1 MNYSGA
7 IFDLDGTL
15 IDSNTVWE
23 KLDRIILS
31 RYDISCSDEFL
42 HALASM
48 TYEEAA
54 DAICSLGLKITAAQ
68 FADELNVLA
77 VEEYANNISLK
88 DGAEAYL
95 HYLKENNIPI
105 CLATA
110 SPEMLYAPV
119 LKNNKVYELFDAFV
133 TTDEAGA
140 SKDFTD
146 VYLAAADKINV
157 PYSKCIVFED
167 VLKGILSA
175 KKAGMTAVGV
185 YDAFSPDEDAIK
197 LNSHMYIHSFYEM
210 IEKH

>member
-15 IDSNTVWE
+15 VDSNSVWE

-31 RYDISCSDEFL
+31 RSGITCSDEFL
-42 HALASM
+42 HKLASM

-54 DAICSLGLKITAAQ
+54 DAMCGLGLKMTASQ
-68 FADELNVLA
+68 LADELNVLA
-77 VEEYANNISLK
+77 AEEYAHNISLK

-110 SPEMLYAPV
+110 SPEFLYAPV
-119 LKNNKVYELFDAFV
+119 LKNNKVYGLFDAFV
-133 TTDEAGA
+133 TTEEAGA
-140 SKDFTD
+140 SKDFPD
-146 VYLAAADKINV
+146 VYFAAADKINV

-175 KKAGMTAVGV
+175 KKAGMTAVGI
-185 YDAFSPDEDAIK
+185 YDAYSTDEADII
-197 LNSHMYIHSFYEM
+197 LNSDMYIHSFYEM

>member
-1 MNYSGA
+1 MNFSGA

-23 KLDRIILS
+23 QLDRIILS

-42 HALASM
+42 HDLASM

-54 DAICSLGLKITAAQ
+54 EAICGLGLNITAAQ

-77 VEEYANNISLK
+77 AEEYAHNILLK
-88 DGAEAYL
+88 DGAADYL
-95 HYLKENNIPI
+95 HYLKDKNIPI

-140 SKDFTD
+140 SKDFPD
-146 VYLAAADKINV
+146 VYFLAADKINV
-157 PYSKCIVFED
+157 PYNKCIVFED
-167 VLKGILSA
+167 VLKGIISA

-185 YDAFSPDEDAIK
+185 YDAYSPDEAQIK
-197 LNSHMYIHSFYEM
+197 LNSDIYIHSFYEM